1 MPEPQDDFPPHVS
14 INAKLAE
21 VVEISPQIPA
31 WYDAWKLLGAQSS
44 PEERLKV
51 YQAVRDA
58 GSLPE
63 DAGFYLVA
71 WQVDAITSDRGE
83 TELKEWEDRLDEMSR
98 QDGENDGWDDETSS
112 SSPEYENLLKEYY
125 SAWDN
130 LFARTLREFGENEI
144 ASLFESDPKQFEQR
158 HEAGRQY
165 FHGPLVPD
173 WLDELVEAVA
183 GCIEADD
190 PLGPLGYRWHE
201 ESGFWEFDL
210 YPMPVELVGG
220 AVDGAVVDPGY
231 SLDMTALQAVF
242 DQAKFLY
249 WNTHGYHGSDPP
261 FVSVEGVYEG
271 REMFVRILAAAP
283 EGEEPGMKF
292 QVTRS

>member
-1 MPEPQDDFPPHVS
+1 MSQPHDS
-14 INAKLAE
+14 FLPYAAIDAKLAE
-21 VVEISPQIPA
+21 TVKTSTQVPP
-31 WYDAWKLLGAQSS
+31 WYNAWKLLGARSS

-51 YQAVRDA
+51 YQAIRDA

-71 WQVDAITSDRGE
+71 WQLDAITSDRGE
-83 TELKEWEDRLDEMSR
+83 TELKEWENRLDEMIR
-98 QDGENDGWDDETSS
+98 EDDDWDDERSP
-112 SSPEYENLLKEYY
+112 SSPEYENLLKDYH
-125 SAWDN
+125 SAWDD
-130 LFARTLREFGENEI
+130 LFARTLREFGESEI
-144 ASLFESDPKQFEQR
+144 ANLFESDPKQFEQR

-173 WLDELVEAVA
+173 WLDDLVEAIA

-190 PLGPLGYRWHE
+190 PMGPLGFRWQE
-201 ESGFWEFDL
+201 ESGFWEIDL

-242 DQAKFLY
+242 EEAKFLS

-261 FVSVEGVYEG
+261 FVSVEGIYEG

-292 QVTRS
+292 QVTRR

>member
-1 MPEPQDDFPPHVS
+1 MPEPQDGFPPHAA

-21 VVEISPQIPA
+21 VVQIAPTV
-31 WYDAWKLLGAQSS
+31 LLGMTPGNCSGPS
-44 PEERLKV
+44 RLPNERLKV

-63 DAGFYLVA
+63 EAGFYLVA
-71 WQVDAITSDRGE
+71 WQVDAIASDRGE
-83 TELKEWEDRLDEMSR
+83 TELREWEDRLDEMNTEG
-98 QDGENDGWDDETSS
+98 DDEDGWEGETRPA
-112 SSPEYENLLKEYY
+112 SPEYEKLLKEYY
-125 SAWDN
+125 KAWDD

-144 ASLFESDPKQFEQR
+144 ADLFENDRQQFEQR

-165 FHGPLVPD
+165 FHGPPVPD
-173 WLDELVEAVA
+173 WLEDLVEAVA
-183 GCIEADD
+183 GCIEVDD
-190 PLGPLGYRWHE
+190 PMGPLGYRWHE
-201 ESGFWEFDL
+201 ESGFWEIDI
-210 YPMPVELVGG
+210 YPMPIELVGG

-231 SLDMTALQAVF
+231 SLDLAALQAVF

-261 FVSVEGVYEG
+261 FVSMEGTYQG
-271 REMFVRILAAAP
+271 REIFVRVLAAAP

-292 QVTRS
+292 QVTR